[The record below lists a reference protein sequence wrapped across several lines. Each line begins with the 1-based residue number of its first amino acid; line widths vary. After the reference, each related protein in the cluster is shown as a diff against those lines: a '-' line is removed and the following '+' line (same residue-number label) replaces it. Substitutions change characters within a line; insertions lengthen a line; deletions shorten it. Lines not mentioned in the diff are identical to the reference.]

1 MRDPK
6 AFLTL
11 RRATPG
17 RQAVE
22 ERVRHWREFY
32 GPVPESAVRA
42 QGARCMDCGVPFCQ
56 GDTGCPVRN
65 VIPEWNDL
73 VARGEWHGAFDSLHA
88 TNNFPELTGRLCPA
102 PCESACVLG
111 LVNEPVAIRHIEQ
124 TIADRGF
131 AEGWVV
137 PRPPRRATG
146 FSVAVIGSGPAGL
159 AAAQQLRRYGHDVV
173 VFEKDER
180 VGGLLRYGIP
190 EFKLEK
196 SVLQQRLDQLEAEGV
211 QFRTG
216 ISVGEDVT
224 ADELRAEFDAVCIAT
239 GAGAARDLD
248 VPGRQL
254 AGVYLAMDF
263 LTAQNRRLETEQ
275 LSARYQVPGTRYQEP
290 GTRYPVPDKDFDARD
305 RHVVIIGGGDTGS
318 DCAGTCV
325 RQGAR
330 SVRQFE
336 LLPQPPASRAAN
348 TPWPLWPMQLRTS
361 HAHEEGCDREWSVA
375 TTAFSGENGRVHKL
389 HGARLERRVFADGR
403 TDFARMPG
411 TEFELDADL
420 VLLAMGFTG
429 PVKSRLLVDI
439 GVQLDARG
447 NIATDHAHRTS
458 VPGVFSAGD
467 ARRGA
472 SLIVWAIREGRD
484 AAEAINVWLSNPG
497 NNRQLPQM
505 LGGVIE
511 RSG

>member
-6 AFLTL
+6 GFLTL

-22 ERVRHWREFY
+22 ERLTHWGEFY
-32 GPVPESAVRA
+32 SPVPDPAVETQA
-42 QGARCMDCGVPFCQ
+42 ARCMDCGVPFCQ

-73 VARGEWHGAFDSLHA
+73 VSRGEWREALDSLHA

-137 PRPPRRATG
+137 PRPPLRASG

-159 AAAQQLRRYGHDVV
+159 AAAQQLRRFGHDVV

-180 VGGLLRYGIP
+180 AGGLLRYGIP
-190 EFKLEK
+190 DFKLEK
-196 SVLQQRLDQLEAEGV
+196 SVLDLRLAQLEAEGV

-216 ISVGEDVT
+216 IEVGEDLT
-224 ADELRAEFDAVCIAT
+224 SEELRTEFDAVCVAT
-239 GAGAARDLD
+239 GAGTPRDLA
-248 VPGRQL
+248 VPGRVL
-254 AGVYLAMDF
+254 GGIHLAMDF
-263 LTAQNRRLETEQ
+263 LTTQNRRLAGDEV
-275 LSARYQVPGTRYQEP
+275 SGAGN
-290 GTRYPVPDKDFDARD
+290 DARH
-305 RHVVIIGGGDTGS
+305 RRVVIIGGGDTGS
-318 DCAGTCV
+318 DCAGTCL

-336 LLPQPPASRAAN
+336 LLPQPPFNRAAG
-348 TPWPLWPMQLRTS
+348 TPWPLWPMQLRSS

-375 TTAFSGENGRVHKL
+375 TTAFSGDNGRVQRIH
-389 HGARLERRVFADGR
+389 AVRLETQSLADGS
-403 TDFARMPG
+403 TDYTQVPG
-411 TEFELDADL
+411 TAFEMEADL
-420 VLLAMGFTG
+420 VLLAMGFAG
-429 PVKSRLLVDI
+429 PVKSRLLEDLSVE
-439 GVQLDARG
+439 LDGRG
-447 NIATDHAHRTS
+447 NIATDEAHRTHI
-458 VPGVFSAGD
+458 PGVFAAGD
-467 ARRGA
+467 AHRGA

-484 AAEAINVWLSNPG
+484 AAESIDRWLRATPNLNKTG
-497 NNRQLPQM
+497 TRRRLAATAETN
-505 LGGVIE
+505 
-511 RSG
+511 